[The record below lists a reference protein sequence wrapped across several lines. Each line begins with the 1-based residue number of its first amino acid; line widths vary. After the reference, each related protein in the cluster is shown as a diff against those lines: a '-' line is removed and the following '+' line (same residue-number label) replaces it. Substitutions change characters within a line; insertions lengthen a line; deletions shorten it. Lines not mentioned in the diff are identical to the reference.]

1 MGACYHRSP
10 LIAGQL
16 TPLFS
21 GKKKKMKQQQQQ
33 QQMKILV

>member
-1 MGACYHRSP
+1 MLGACYHHSP

-21 GKKKKMKQQQQQ
+21 CKKKMKQQQQQ
-33 QQMKILV
+33 MKILV